1 MIGGSRI
8 VGLGQGDEQTAAMA
22 FPPFEN
28 SFETQMTGIY
38 KNNGTLKVILSFAE
52 EH

>member
-8 VGLGQGDEQTAAMA
+8 VGLGQGDEQTAAMV